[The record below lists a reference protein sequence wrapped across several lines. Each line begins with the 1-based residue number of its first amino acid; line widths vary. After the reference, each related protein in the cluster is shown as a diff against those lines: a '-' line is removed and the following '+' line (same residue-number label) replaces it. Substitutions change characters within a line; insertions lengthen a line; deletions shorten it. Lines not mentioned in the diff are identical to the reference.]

1 MADRE
6 CFVFEPELTALQG
19 WLAGR
24 LGALEATGCDGE
36 ISFFQTA
43 SRAAVSVTP
52 NPEGGRFTSVYVVGE
67 DLPWRTD
74 EAFARDAFAALGG
87 VVRCVLPDEQGGCLE
102 ITAGKEAILDIE
114 AAFGAPG

>member
-1 MADRE
+1 VDGGHERYSPNSGGNWA
-6 CFVFEPELTALQG
+6 TA
-19 WLAGR
+19 
-24 LGALEATGCDGE
+24 T
-36 ISFFQTA
+36 
-43 SRAAVSVTP
+43 
-52 NPEGGRFTSVYVVGE
+52 

-114 AAFGAPG
+114 AAFGTPG